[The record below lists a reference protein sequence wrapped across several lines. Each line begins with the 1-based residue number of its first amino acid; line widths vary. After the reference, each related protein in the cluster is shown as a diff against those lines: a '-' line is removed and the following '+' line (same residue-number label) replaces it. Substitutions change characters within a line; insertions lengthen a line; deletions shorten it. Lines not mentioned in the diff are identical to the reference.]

1 MTVHRLPALQRT
13 TNRRQLSTYFFV
25 SDRICGI
32 SGLLE
37 LLELLGL
44 PLLLEMQLT
53 TDSEQRTASSYF

>member
-53 TDSEQRTASSYF
+53 TDS